1 MPGDPSHKEPGFKR
15 LSEDV
20 KRYVEKRLELFT
32 LTVSEQVSFILADSL
47 QRLIGI
53 LLLTCG
59 LLIAWF
65 GLSYLVSELVG
76 SNSLG
81 FFIGSLPLLIGGLVF
96 IKVKPKFIT
105 RAIQSGIIHEVM
117 LSFEDL
123 EKKQQEKKERIEE
136 EEEK

>member
-20 KRYVEKRLELFT
+20 KRYVEKRLELLT

-53 LLLTCG
+53 LLLACG
-59 LLIAWF
+59 LIIAWF
-65 GLSYLVSELVG
+65 GLSYFVSELVG